1 MAPLMFGG
9 MILFMLI
16 GYPAAFSLA
25 AIGLFFGFIGIEL
38 GLIRPDF
45 LGNLTYQLFGIIS
58 NDLLLAIP
66 FFTFMGAI
74 LERCGLAEDLLDS
87 IGQLFGPVRGG
98 LSYAVIFVGAIL
110 GAITGTVAA
119 SVIAMGVI
127 SMPLMIK
134 YGYSTRHTTGVIAAS
149 GTITQLI
156 PPSLVL
162 VVLADQ
168 LGRSVGDMYAGAI
181 GPSIIQVAL
190 FCVWVAI
197 VSVIWPKDVPALPPE
212 ARTLRG
218 WALWKK
224 CLRGMIPSLGL
235 IFLVLGT
242 IFMGLA
248 TPTEAGAMGVVG
260 AHRCWP
266 RSYGTLTWK
275 LLYQGMATTMRIT
288 AMVVFILIGARV
300 FSLVFQGVGGKALDR
315 APADRRCPAAQV
327 GFLIFVNI
335 FIFVLAFFLD
345 FFEIAFIIIPLLAPV
360 ADKLGIDLIWFGV
373 LICANMQTS
382 FMHPP
387 FGFALFY
394 LRGIAPPSIKTSDIY
409 WGAIPW
415 VVLQVILVAIV
426 IFWPGSVTYWLDKRP
441 RSIPPRSRSRCR
453 CRTSTRYRT
462 SISSSDSSRVRT
474 PLRWGA
480 ALVHIGA
487 QSAPGRGASTSI
499 RENKMAKVAIVTGAG
514 TGIGR
519 AAALALLNNGLRGGA
534 GRPAQ
539 GGAGRDRR

>member
-1 MAPLMFGG
+1 MSVVHFVRDNMAPLMFGG

-25 AIGLFFGFIGIEL
+25 ATGLFFGFVGIEL

-45 LGNLTYQLFGIIS
+45 LGNLTYQLYGIIS

-74 LERCGLAEDLLDS
+74 LERCGLAEDLLES
-87 IGQLFGPVRGG
+87 FGQLFGPIRGG
-98 LSYAVIFVGAIL
+98 MSYAVIFVGAIL

-127 SMPLMIK
+127 SMTPMLK
-134 YGYSTRHTTGVIAAS
+134 YGYSTRHTMGVIAAS

-168 LGRSVGDMYAGAI
+168 LGRSVGDMYAGAF
-181 GPSIIQVAL
+181 GPSLIQVAL
-190 FCVWVAI
+190 FCGWVAI
-197 VSVIWPKDVPALPPE
+197 VSIIWPKDVPALPKE
-212 ARTLRG
+212 ARTLHG
-218 WALWKK
+218 WALWKR
-224 CLRGMIPSLGL
+224 CMRGMIPSLGL

-260 AHRCWP
+260 SIALAAM
-266 RSYGTLTWK
+266 YGTLNWT
-275 LLYQGMATTMRIT
+275 LLYQGMSSTMRIT
-288 AMVVFILIGARV
+288 AMVAYILIGARV
-300 FSLVFQGVGGKALDR
+300 FSLVFNGVGGKEWIEHLLIAL
-315 APADRRCPAAQV
+315 PGGQV

-335 FIFVLAFFLD
+335 FIFIVAFFLD
-345 FFEIAFIIIPLLAPV
+345 FFEIAFILIPLLAP
-360 ADKLGIDLIWFGV
+360 AAEKLGIDLIWFGV
-373 LICANMQTS
+373 LICANIQTS

-394 LRGIAPPSIKTSDIY
+394 LRGIAPRSIKTSEIY

-415 VVLQVILVAIV
+415 IGTMIILVAIL
-426 IFWPGSVTYWLDKRP
+426 IAWPQSVTFWLK
-441 RSIPPRSRSRCR
+441 
-453 CRTSTRYRT
+453 
-462 SISSSDSSRVRT
+462 
-474 PLRWGA
+474 
-480 ALVHIGA
+480 
-487 QSAPGRGASTSI
+487 
-499 RENKMAKVAIVTGAG
+499 KG
-514 TGIGR
+514 TGIDPSKVR
-519 AAALALLNNGLRGGA
+519 IELEVPDIPLPLDLS
-534 GRPAQ
+534 PSKQ
-539 GGAGRDRR
+539 

>member
-1 MAPLMFGG
+1 MTWIGEHLAPLMFAG
-9 MILFMLI
+9 MIIFMLI

-25 AIGLFFGFIGIEL
+25 ATGLFFGFIGIEF

-45 LGNLTYQLFGIIS
+45 LGNLTYQLFGIVS

-87 IGQLFGPVRGG
+87 FGQLFGPVRGG

-127 SMPLMIK
+127 SMTPMLK
-134 YGYSTRHTTGVIAAS
+134 YGYSVRHTMGVIAAS

-168 LGRSVGDMYAGAI
+168 LGRSVGDMYAGAF
-181 GPSIIQVAL
+181 GPSILQVLL
-190 FCVWVAI
+190 FCSWVLI
-197 VSVIWPKDVPALPPE
+197 VSIIWPESVPALPKE
-212 ARTLRG
+212 ARTLQG
-218 WALWKK
+218 WQLWKR
-224 CLRGMIPSLGL
+224 CMRGMIPSLGL

-260 AHRCWP
+260 AIALAWF
-266 RSYGTLTWK
+266 YGSLTWP
-275 LLYQGMATTMRIT
+275 LLYEGMASTMRIT
-288 AMVVFILIGARV
+288 AMVVYILIGARV
-300 FSLVFQGVGGKALDR
+300 FSLVFQGVGGKVWIEDMLTSL
-315 APADRRCPAAQV
+315 PGGV
-327 GFLIFVNI
+327 IGFLIFVNI
-335 FIFVLAFFLD
+335 FIFVIAFFLD
-345 FFEIAFIIIPLLAPV
+345 FFEIAFIIIPMLAP
-360 ADKLGIDLIWFGV
+360 AAEKLGIDLIWFGV
-373 LICANMQTS
+373 LVCANIQTS

-394 LRGIAPPSIKTSDIY
+394 LRGIAPRTIKTSDIY

-415 VVLQVILVAIV
+415 IGTMIILVGILIA
-426 IFWPGSVTYWLDKRP
+426 WPRSVTYWTE
-441 RSIPPRSRSRCR
+441 RSTKVDPSKINIEIQMPEMPP
-453 CRTSTRYRT
+453 
-462 SISSSDSSRVRT
+462 
-474 PLRWGA
+474 L
-480 ALVHIGA
+480 
-487 QSAPGRGASTSI
+487 
-499 RENKMAKVAIVTGAG
+499 EFK
-514 TGIGR
+514 
-519 AAALALLNNGLRGGA
+519 
-534 GRPAQ
+534 
-539 GGAGRDRR
+539 

>member
-1 MAPLMFGG
+1 MSFVAQNMAPLMFVG

-25 AIGLFFGFIGIEL
+25 ATGLFFGFIGIEL
-38 GLIRPDF
+38 GLIRSDF

-87 IGQLFGPVRGG
+87 IGQLFGPIRGG
-98 LSYAVIFVGAIL
+98 MSYAVIFVGAIL

-127 SMPLMIK
+127 SMTPMLK
-134 YGYSTRHTTGVIAAS
+134 YGYSTRHTMGVIAAS

-190 FCVWVAI
+190 FCLWVVI
-197 VSVIWPKDVPALPPE
+197 VSIVWPKDVPALPPE
-212 ARTLRG
+212 ARTLHG

-224 CLRGMIPSLGL
+224 CLRGIIPSLGL

-260 AHRCWP
+260 ALALAWM
-266 RSYGTLTWK
+266 YGTLNWK
-275 LLYQGMATTMRIT
+275 LLYQGMASTMRIT

-300 FSLVFQGVGGKALDR
+300 FSLVFQGVGGKEWIEHLLTTL
-315 APADRRCPAAQV
+315 PGGQV
-327 GFLIFVNI
+327 GFLVFVNI
-335 FIFVLAFFLD
+335 FIFVVAFFLD
-345 FFEIAFIIIPLLAPV
+345 FFEIAFIIIPLLTPA
-360 ADKLGIDLIWFGV
+360 ADRLGIDLIWFGV
-373 LICANMQTS
+373 LICANIQTS

-394 LRGIAPPSIKTSDIY
+394 LRGIAPKSVKTSDIY

-426 IFWPGSVTYWLDKRP
+426 IAWPQSVTYWIDKT
-441 RSIPPRSRSRCR
+441 SDVDASKVKIDIPQIEIP
-453 CRTSTRYRT
+453 
-462 SISSSDSSRVRT
+462 
-474 PLRWGA
+474 
-480 ALVHIGA
+480 
-487 QSAPGRGASTSI
+487 Q
-499 RENKMAKVAIVTGAG
+499 
-514 TGIGR
+514 
-519 AAALALLNNGLRGGA
+519 LNMDQ
-534 GRPAQ
+534 PPKF
-539 GGAGRDRR
+539 

>member
-1 MAPLMFGG
+1 MTAFVRDNMAPLMFGG
-9 MILFMLI
+9 LIVFMLI

-25 AIGLFFGFIGIEL
+25 AVGLFFGFVGIEL
-38 GLIRPDF
+38 GLIRPDY
-45 LGNLTYQLFGIIS
+45 LGNLTYQLYGIIS

-87 IGQLFGPVRGG
+87 IGQLFGPMRGG

-127 SMPLMIK
+127 AMPTMIRH
-134 YGYSTRHTTGVIAAS
+134 GYSTRHTMGVIAAS

-181 GPSIIQVAL
+181 GPSLIQIGL
-190 FCVWVAI
+190 FCAWVLVLSFI
-197 VSVIWPKDVPALPPE
+197 RPQDVPALPPD
-212 ARTLRG
+212 ARTLHG
-218 WALWKK
+218 WALWRK
-224 CLRGMIPSLGL
+224 CLRGIIPSLGL

-248 TPTEAGAMGVVG
+248 TPTEAGAMGAVG
-260 AHRCWP
+260 SLALAAFNR
-266 RSYGTLTWK
+266 TLTWS
-275 LLYQGMATTMRIT
+275 LLHQGMSSTMRIT
-288 AMVVFILIGARV
+288 AMVVYILIGARV
-300 FSLVFQGVGGKALDR
+300 FSLVFQGVGGKEWIEHLLVAL
-315 APADRRCPAAQV
+315 PGGQT
-327 GFLIFVNI
+327 GFLIFINA
-335 FIFVLAFFLD
+335 FIFVIAFFLD

-373 LICANMQTS
+373 LICANIQTS

-394 LRGIAPPSIKTSDIY
+394 LRGIAPPSIKTADIY

-415 VVLQVILVAIV
+415 VVLQVMLVIIL
-426 IFWPGSVTYWLDKRP
+426 IFWPGSVTYWISRGPAVDPSQIRIDIPLPELPPLLDLDQPPRP
-441 RSIPPRSRSRCR
+441 R
-453 CRTSTRYRT
+453 
-462 SISSSDSSRVRT
+462 
-474 PLRWGA
+474 
-480 ALVHIGA
+480 
-487 QSAPGRGASTSI
+487 
-499 RENKMAKVAIVTGAG
+499 
-514 TGIGR
+514 
-519 AAALALLNNGLRGGA
+519 
-534 GRPAQ
+534 
-539 GGAGRDRR
+539 

>member
-1 MAPLMFGG
+1 MFGAL
-9 MILFMLI
+9 ILFMLI
-16 GYPAAFSLA
+16 GFPVAFSLSA
-25 AIGLFFGFIGIEL
+25 VGLFFAFISIEEGFFTL
-38 GLIRPDF
+38 QYLQ
-45 LGNLTYQLFGIIS
+45 NLPLSIFGIMS

-98 LSYAVIFVGAIL
+98 MSYAVIFVGAIL

-127 SMPLMIK
+127 SMTPMLK
-134 YGYSTRHTTGVIAAS
+134 YGYSTRHTMGVIAAS

-181 GPSIIQVAL
+181 GPSLIQVAL
-190 FCVWVAI
+190 FCAWVAI
-197 VSVIWPKDVPALPPE
+197 LAIVRPQDVPALPLE
-212 ARTLRG
+212 ARTLSG
-218 WALWKK
+218 WPLARK
-224 CLRGMIPSLGL
+224 CLRGIIPSLGL

-260 AHRCWP
+260 AIALAAF
-266 RSYGTLTWK
+266 YGTLTWP
-275 LLYQGMATTMRIT
+275 LLYQGMASTMRIT
-288 AMVVFILIGARV
+288 AMVVYILIGARV
-300 FSLVFQGVGGKALDR
+300 FSLVFQGVGGKVWIEDLLTTL
-315 APADRRCPAAQV
+315 PGGQL

-335 FIFVLAFFLD
+335 FIFVIAFFLD
-345 FFEIAFIIIPLLAPV
+345 FFEIAFIIIPLLAP
-360 ADKLGIDLIWFGV
+360 AASKLGIDLIWFGV
-373 LICANMQTS
+373 LVCANIQTS

-394 LRGIAPPSIKTSDIY
+394 LRGIAPPSVKTSDIY

-426 IFWPGSVTYWLDKRP
+426 ILWPGSVTYWIDKGSNVDPSKIQIDIPQIELPPIQFDAPTP
-441 RSIPPRSRSRCR
+441 R
-453 CRTSTRYRT
+453 
-462 SISSSDSSRVRT
+462 
-474 PLRWGA
+474 
-480 ALVHIGA
+480 
-487 QSAPGRGASTSI
+487 
-499 RENKMAKVAIVTGAG
+499 
-514 TGIGR
+514 
-519 AAALALLNNGLRGGA
+519 
-534 GRPAQ
+534 
-539 GGAGRDRR
+539 

>member
-1 MAPLMFGG
+1 MNWIAENLAPLMFAG
-9 MILFMLI
+9 MVLFMLI

-25 AIGLFFGFIGIEL
+25 ATGLFFGFLGIEF

-45 LGNLTYQLFGIIS
+45 LGNLTYQLFGIVS

-87 IGQLFGPVRGG
+87 FGQLFGPVRGG

-127 SMPLMIK
+127 SMTPMLK
-134 YGYSTRHTTGVIAAS
+134 YGYSVRHTMGVIAAS

-168 LGRSVGDMYAGAI
+168 MGRSVGDMYAGAI
-181 GPSIIQVAL
+181 GPSIIQVML
-190 FCVWVAI
+190 FCGWVLI
-197 VSVIWPKDVPALPPE
+197 VSIIWPDDVPALPQE
-212 ARTLRG
+212 ARTLQG
-218 WALWKK
+218 WELWKR
-224 CLRGMIPSLGL
+224 CMRGMIPSLGL

-260 AHRCWP
+260 AIALA
-266 RSYGTLTWK
+266 SFYGSLTWP
-275 LLYQGMATTMRIT
+275 LLYQGMASTMRLT
-288 AMVVFILIGARV
+288 AMVVYILIGARV
-300 FSLVFQGVGGKALDR
+300 FSLVFQGVGGKVWIEDLLTSL
-315 APADRRCPAAQV
+315 PGGPV
-327 GFLIFVNI
+327 GFLIFANA
-335 FIFVLAFFLD
+335 FIFVIAFFLD
-345 FFEIAFIIIPLLAPV
+345 FFEIAFIIIPMLTPA
-360 ADKLGIDLIWFGV
+360 AEKLGIDLIWFGV
-373 LICANMQTS
+373 LICANIQTS

-394 LRGIAPPSIKTSDIY
+394 LRGIAPKSIKTSDIY

-415 VVLQVILVAIV
+415 IGSMVILVAIV
-426 IFWPGSVTYWLDKRP
+426 ILWPASVTFWIDRTTKIDP
-441 RSIPPRSRSRCR
+441 SKVKIEIQMPEMPP
-453 CRTSTRYRT
+453 
-462 SISSSDSSRVRT
+462 
-474 PLRWGA
+474 
-480 ALVHIGA
+480 
-487 QSAPGRGASTSI
+487 
-499 RENKMAKVAIVTGAG
+499 
-514 TGIGR
+514 
-519 AAALALLNNGLRGGA
+519 LNFK
-534 GRPAQ
+534 
-539 GGAGRDRR
+539 

>member
-1 MAPLMFGG
+1 MMHFLTENLAPLMFVG

-25 AIGLFFGFIGIEL
+25 ATGLFFGFLGIEL
-38 GLIRPDF
+38 GLIRGDF
-45 LGNLTYQLFGIIS
+45 LGNLTYQLYGIIS

-87 IGQLFGPVRGG
+87 FGQLFGPVRGG

-127 SMPLMIK
+127 SMTPMLK
-134 YGYSTRHTTGVIAAS
+134 YGYSTRHTMGVIAAS

-181 GPSIIQVAL
+181 GPSIIQILL
-190 FCVWVAI
+190 FCGWVLI
-197 VSVIWPKDVPALPPE
+197 VSIIWPQDVPALPKE
-212 ARTLRG
+212 ARTLQG
-218 WALWKK
+218 WELWKR
-224 CLRGMIPSLGL
+224 CMRGMIPSLGL

-242 IFMGLA
+242 IFMGLC

-260 AHRCWP
+260 AIALARF
-266 RSYGTLTWK
+266 YGTLTWG
-275 LLYQGMATTMRIT
+275 LLYQGMASTMRIT
-288 AMVVFILIGARV
+288 AMVVYILIGARV
-300 FSLVFQGVGGKALDR
+300 FSLVFQGVGGKVWIEDLLVSL
-315 APADRRCPAAQV
+315 PGGQV
-327 GFLIFVNI
+327 GFLVFVNL
-335 FIFVLAFFLD
+335 FIFVIAFFLD
-345 FFEIAFIIIPLLAPV
+345 FFEIAFIIIPLLAPA

-373 LICANMQTS
+373 LICANIQTS

-394 LRGIAPPSIKTSDIY
+394 LRGIAPKSIKTSEIY

-415 VVLQVILVAIV
+415 IFTMVILVGILIA
-426 IFWPGSVTYWLDKRP
+426 WPQSVTYFIQKGTNVDPSKVKIE
-441 RSIPPRSRSRCR
+441 IP
-453 CRTSTRYRT
+453 
-462 SISSSDSSRVRT
+462 IDSG
-474 PLRWGA
+474 PL
-480 ALVHIGA
+480 
-487 QSAPGRGASTSI
+487 
-499 RENKMAKVAIVTGAG
+499 E
-514 TGIGR
+514 
-519 AAALALLNNGLRGGA
+519 LNFK
-534 GRPAQ
+534 
-539 GGAGRDRR
+539 